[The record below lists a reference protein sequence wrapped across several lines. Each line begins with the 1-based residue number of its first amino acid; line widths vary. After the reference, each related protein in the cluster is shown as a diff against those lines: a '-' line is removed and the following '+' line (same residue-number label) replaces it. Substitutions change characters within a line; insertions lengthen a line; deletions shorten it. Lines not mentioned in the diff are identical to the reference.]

1 MIERPPS
8 AHDLVG
14 DNWPSISEVSLAGL
28 SMAFVGAGTA
38 SQTAEQKAYTDG
50 NAYQALLPEGFEKQV
65 EVAFRV
71 AGMAADIAAV
81 LGKAAAETS
90 VVAQGVMSA
99 KIHITVTVGVAEA
112 LIAAKEAEIA
122 ALQAASLRP
131 EVRAMRIQQLRNEI
145 EQIINEAK
153 SDIQAMYDG
162 IYTPTAP
169 PSPGLSP
176 IVHAGPAANDGA
188 GKQSGIDPVSN
199 GKGDIS
205 ALDNQIQGSKGDS
218 SSANP
223 SASDQQ
229 GARGQSDATQQGEK
243 AGADSAPTQGEK
255 PSGSAESEALSN
267 STQGSKPAAAGDSFP
282 SSATSGGVPSTVA
295 MPPSM
300 GSPSAS
306 GGGSASGL
314 SGAMPKMSGGGGLS
328 SAGGSGLSSPGGLSS
343 GGSGLSGLSGGGA
356 PSAPA
361 APTPTQQFLSGV
373 GQGFSSASPST
384 VASGASAAGAQ
395 PFKPAPGSTIPAGPP
410 PASSAMSAPTS
421 TSAGPVAAPAAPAAS
436 AAPMGGVPAAAGPMP
451 MTAPPPAG
459 TPSVAPPPA
468 APAPAAPVAPAPAAP
483 APAQPPPVMGLG
495 GQNVA
500 AKLAKMG
507 TTAVGE
513 GLRSSDEFNAAV
525 VLVAAL
531 NDPAVGVV
539 CEWACAVFQQPGET
553 AARFVVASR
562 EGLSWIPPGVY
573 MPDGV
578 TVASLDESVPYATR
592 QLWRGM
598 KPPARV
604 LAAYA
609 KAIEEQPRIVV
620 ARKWLGL
627 QGLFGRGTVLAADDE
642 TVVSPNPV
650 LNPDGRHRLELASP
664 DRWWAQVQAIPE
676 ADIATRIRDLAGH
689 VAQAHDAAFGV
700 HDADSQNFGGRAL
713 RVAAVEQIGRP
724 GGEAVWHAVEQQMHW
739 TRAQIMTAPIA
750 APEPLYE
757 GWNNDLIAAEQM
769 LRGWE
774 VLWLAQR
781 AATRAT
787 LADMTY
793 AAAAA
798 LM

>member
-1 MIERPPS
+1 MLERPPS
-8 AHDLVG
+8 PNDLVG
-14 DNWPSISEVSLAGL
+14 DNWPSIDETALAGL
-28 SMAFVGAGTA
+28 SIAFVGAGAA

-65 EVAFRV
+65 EAAFRV
-71 AGMAADIAAV
+71 AGMAADIAAA
-81 LGKAAAETS
+81 LGKAGAETN

-99 KIHITVTVGVAEA
+99 KIHITVTVAVAEA
-112 LIAAKEAEIA
+112 LIAAKKAEIA

-131 EVRAMRIQQLRNEI
+131 EIRAMRIQQLRSEI

-153 SDIQAMYDG
+153 SDIKAMYNG

-176 IVHAGPAANDGA
+176 LIHSGPSMDAGTSVTPASTGR
-188 GKQSGIDPVSN
+188 GTTSM
-199 GKGDIS
+199 
-205 ALDNQIQGSKGDS
+205 LDNPTPGRGVTSAGESQPPSGQDARNDALAESGTERGTTVPGESLEPGQADALGDS
-218 SSANP
+218 
-223 SASDQQ
+223 
-229 GARGQSDATQQGEK
+229 RGTT
-243 AGADSAPTQGEK
+243 SAPSS
-255 PSGSAESEALSN
+255 PSIEQA
-267 STQGSKPAAAGDSFP
+267 P
-282 SSATSGGVPSTVA
+282 VA

-300 GSPSAS
+300 GAPSAS
-306 GGGSASGL
+306 GGGSASSL
-314 SGAMPKMSGGGGLS
+314 SGAMPKMSGGGLS
-328 SAGGSGLSSPGGLSS
+328 SAGGSGLSSPGGGLSS

-361 APTPTQQFLSGV
+361 APPAPTPTQQFLSGV

-410 PASSAMSAPTS
+410 PAASSAMSAPTS
-421 TSAGPVAAPAAPAAS
+421 SSAGPVAAPAAPAAS

-468 APAPAAPVAPAPAAP
+468 APAPAAPVAPAPPAP

-539 CEWACAVFQQPGET
+539 CEWACAVFQQPGEA

>member
-1 MIERPPS
+1 
-8 AHDLVG
+8 
-14 DNWPSISEVSLAGL
+14 
-28 SMAFVGAGTA
+28 
-38 SQTAEQKAYTDG
+38 
-50 NAYQALLPEGFEKQV
+50 
-65 EVAFRV
+65 
-71 AGMAADIAAV
+71 
-81 LGKAAAETS
+81 
-90 VVAQGVMSA
+90 
-99 KIHITVTVGVAEA
+99 
-112 LIAAKEAEIA
+112 
-122 ALQAASLRP
+122 
-131 EVRAMRIQQLRNEI
+131 
-145 EQIINEAK
+145 
-153 SDIQAMYDG
+153 
-162 IYTPTAP
+162 
-169 PSPGLSP
+169 
-176 IVHAGPAANDGA
+176 
-188 GKQSGIDPVSN
+188 
-199 GKGDIS
+199 
-205 ALDNQIQGSKGDS
+205 
-218 SSANP
+218 
-223 SASDQQ
+223 
-229 GARGQSDATQQGEK
+229 
-243 AGADSAPTQGEK
+243 
-255 PSGSAESEALSN
+255 
-267 STQGSKPAAAGDSFP
+267 
-282 SSATSGGVPSTVA
+282 
-295 MPPSM
+295 
-300 GSPSAS
+300 
-306 GGGSASGL
+306 
-314 SGAMPKMSGGGGLS
+314 
-328 SAGGSGLSSPGGLSS
+328 
-343 GGSGLSGLSGGGA
+343 
-356 PSAPA
+356 
-361 APTPTQQFLSGV
+361 
-373 GQGFSSASPST
+373 
-384 VASGASAAGAQ
+384 
-395 PFKPAPGSTIPAGPP
+395 
-410 PASSAMSAPTS
+410 
-421 TSAGPVAAPAAPAAS
+421 
-436 AAPMGGVPAAAGPMP
+436 
-451 MTAPPPAG
+451 
-459 TPSVAPPPA
+459 
-468 APAPAAPVAPAPAAP
+468 
-483 APAQPPPVMGLG
+483 MGLG

-513 GLRSSDEFNAAV
+513 GLRTSDEFNAAV

-539 CEWACAVFQQPGET
+539 CEWACAMFQQPGET

-676 ADIATRIRDLAGH
+676 ADIATRIRDLADH

-750 APEPLYE
+750 APEPLHE

>member
-1 MIERPPS
+1 MLERPPS
-8 AHDLVG
+8 PNDLIG
-14 DNWPSISEVSLAGL
+14 DNWPSIDEVALATL
-28 SMAFVGAGTA
+28 STAFVGAGAA

-50 NAYQALLPEGFEKQV
+50 NAYNSLLPEGFEKQV
-65 EVAFRV
+65 EVAFKV
-71 AGMAADIAAV
+71 GGMAADLSAA
-81 LGKAAAETS
+81 LGKAGGETA
-90 VVAQGVMSA
+90 VVAQAVMMA
-99 KIHITVTVGVAEA
+99 KVQITVTVGVAEA
-112 LIAAKEAEIA
+112 LIAAKQAEIA

-131 EVRAMRIQQLRNEI
+131 EIRAMRIQQLRNEI
-145 EQIINEAK
+145 EQITNEAK
-153 SDIQAMYDG
+153 SDIQAMYNG

-169 PSPGLSP
+169 ATPGLTP
-176 IVHAGPAANDGA
+176 ITHNGPAPGNGAPPAGNGMGVQPLSWGEEKADGA
-188 GKQSGIDPVSN
+188 GADVGTGSGFEEAAPTEQLAEGWSQERPVDSN
-199 GKGDIS
+199 
-205 ALDNQIQGSKGDS
+205 A
-218 SSANP
+218 P
-223 SASDQQ
+223 ETPASD
-229 GARGQSDATQQGEK
+229 TQAFAEQT
-243 AGADSAPTQGEK
+243 PT
-255 PSGSAESEALSN
+255 
-267 STQGSKPAAAGDSFP
+267 
-282 SSATSGGVPSTVA
+282 GVPTASVTEPAVSSGVPTAA

-300 GSPSAS
+300 GAPSAS
-306 GGGSASGL
+306 GGGSASSL
-314 SGAMPKMSGGGGLS
+314 SSAMPKMSGGGGLS
-328 SAGGSGLSSPGGLSS
+328 SAGGSGLSSPGGGLSS

-421 TSAGPVAAPAAPAAS
+421 SSAGPVAAPAAPAAS